1 MTIQLIN
8 VSKSYRTL
16 HGVHY
21 IYRDLNLT
29 IQRSEC
35 IGIIGRNGAGKS
47 TLLKMISGAE
57 QPDSGRVVRNMSVS
71 WPLAFTGFFDLTL
84 TGTANAIF
92 AARLYGRDPAEVVKR
107 VRDFSELGR
116 FMDWPVKGYST
127 GMRSKLGFA
136 LSLAIRFD
144 CLLIDEALAV
154 GDISFRAK
162 AEAAIEE
169 LRKDRTV
176 IMVTHNLKEVERMC
190 TKVIVIG
197 GPQPIISTDVRQTVK
212 QFKKAMGQ
220 KAEEVE
226 TAEMAEEPGS

>member
-8 VSKSYRTL
+8 VAKSYRTL

-21 IYRDLNLT
+21 IYRDLNLK
-29 IQRSEC
+29 IERSEC

-57 QPDSGRVVRNMSVS
+57 QPDSGRVVRDMSVS
-71 WPLAFTGFFDLTL
+71 WPLGFTGFFDLKL

-92 AARLYGRDPAEVVKR
+92 AARLYGRDPQQVLGR
-107 VRDFSELGR
+107 VREFAELGR

-154 GDISFRAK
+154 GDIAFRQK
-162 AEAAIEE
+162 AERAIEE
-169 LRKDRTV
+169 LRQDRTV

-190 TKVIVIG
+190 TKVIIIG
-197 GPQPIISTDVRQTVK
+197 GPQPIISTDVKKAVK
-212 QFKKAMGQ
+212 QFRKTMGQ
-220 KAEEVE
+220 TDEDV
-226 TAEMAEEPGS
+226 EMAEQQES